1 MKNPRVFSPRVFC
14 FTQPYLGLGS
24 VGVAVETSYCG
35 EAVVLV
41 SSALSGE
48 VRTVGGSVSLQ
59 NVWVGNHAVT
69 GLERDTGLESSRI
82 DSSHHLERNVWAVE
96 DTCIIR

>member
-24 VGVAVETSYCG
+24 VGVAVEASYRC

-41 SSALSGE
+41 GSSLSAE
-48 VRTVGGSVSLQ
+48 VRTEGGSVILQ

-69 GLERDTGLESSRI
+69 GLERDTGLEGTWI
-82 DSSHHLERNVWAVE
+82 NSSHHLERNVWAVE
-96 DTCIIR
+96 DTCVIR